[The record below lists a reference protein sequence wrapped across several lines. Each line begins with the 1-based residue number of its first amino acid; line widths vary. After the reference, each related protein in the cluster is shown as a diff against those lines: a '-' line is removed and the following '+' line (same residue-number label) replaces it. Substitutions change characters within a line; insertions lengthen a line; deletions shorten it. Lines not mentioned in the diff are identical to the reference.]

1 MPISIKV
8 MKTTMELAG
17 AAGNNI
23 MATPTESPALLVVS
37 EMEDKGN
44 TAPRQSP
51 SLSPTSL
58 FDSEMD
64 NDPTQSVASPDDH
77 NHYDNNNTP
86 ARRIV
91 LLQKLTP
98 NDVLFHDNITSRPGN
113 QYLMT
118 KVLER
123 YAQYH
128 SIMVTDTQAIKA
140 IATDIVHEVARDK
153 HSWFFRPVVARD
165 KRKWYIPPKIRK
177 KALCLSLDKAE
188 AVEAVAKVFHTI
200 N

>member
-23 MATPTESPALLVVS
+23 MATPTESPASLVVS

-77 NHYDNNNTP
+77 NHYDNNNTLP
-86 ARRIV
+86 DELFFYRN
-91 LLQKLTP
+91 LLPMMCCSTT
-98 NDVLFHDNITSRPGN
+98 TS
-113 QYLMT
+113 
-118 KVLER
+118 
-123 YAQYH
+123 
-128 SIMVTDTQAIKA
+128 QA
-140 IATDIVHEVARDK
+140 DRV
-153 HSWFFRPVVARD
+153 
-165 KRKWYIPPKIRK
+165 
-177 KALCLSLDKAE
+177 
-188 AVEAVAKVFHTI
+188 I
-200 N
+200 NT